1 MSPGLRAALDCAQTS
16 AQIRGVGEQL
26 RRRFNRAADLLTGSL
41 EDVARAIGR
50 ARRTFFAYRSGER
63 RVTPEAARALARYLR
78 LRAGKLREAADD
90 LEDEAR
96 KQEGDDDA

>member
-1 MSPGLRAALDCAQTS
+1 M
-16 AQIRGVGEQL
+16 GEEL

-63 RVTPEAARALARYLR
+63 RVTPEAARALTRYLR
-78 LRAGKLREAADD
+78 LRAGKLLEAADD
-90 LEDEAR
+90 LENAAR
-96 KQEGDDDA
+96 KEEESDA